1 MAQFVTYAA
10 TVLAL
15 LFCLS
20 SLMYE
25 SEAVQEPFSPVNV
38 LSIGEDF
45 KVAGIDEDFV
55 SEAFHKNY
63 SQLSQFHSLFK
74 DRTGRDVAVC
84 ITQLGSIF

>member
-1 MAQFVTYAA
+1 
-10 TVLAL
+10 
-15 LFCLS
+15 
-20 SLMYE
+20 MYE